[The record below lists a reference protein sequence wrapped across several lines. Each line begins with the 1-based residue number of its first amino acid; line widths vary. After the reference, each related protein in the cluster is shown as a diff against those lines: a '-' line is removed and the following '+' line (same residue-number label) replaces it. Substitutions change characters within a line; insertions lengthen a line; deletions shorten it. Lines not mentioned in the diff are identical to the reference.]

1 MSTKLSEARGPV
13 GSDAATA
20 PASGRRPYVKPG
32 FQVSAAFERQALAC
46 SGCLNQN
53 PGLPAFCA
61 LRS

>member
-13 GSDAATA
+13 GSDAASA
-20 PASGRRPYVKPG
+20 PVSGRRPYVKPG

-46 SGCLNQN
+46 SGCLNLA
-53 PGLPAFCA
+53 PAPPAFCA